1 MLTAALAGYG
11 SAPSDTCPHYAS
23 SPLGMAW
30 HVGRWMQTTG
40 RTQPHE
46 VRMSRG
52 YSVAINGLLVDA
64 SNLNAITRLK

>member
-1 MLTAALAGYG
+1 
-11 SAPSDTCPHYAS
+11 
-23 SPLGMAW
+23 
-30 HVGRWMQTTG
+30 MQTTG

-64 SNLNAITRLK
+64 SNLNAIIRLK